1 MLSSINKASSALYS
15 LESDRRVRITGFS
28 IRLIE
33 SRVNLREFK
42 TDFLISL
49 IFSLSNSSS
58 PGFLSFP
65 INSAHTVLIS
75 ADIK

>member
-1 MLSSINKASSALYS
+1 
-15 LESDRRVRITGFS
+15 VRITGFS

-33 SRVNLREFK
+33 SRVNSREFK
-42 TDFLISL
+42 IDFLISS

-65 INSAHTVLIS
+65 INSAYTVLIS